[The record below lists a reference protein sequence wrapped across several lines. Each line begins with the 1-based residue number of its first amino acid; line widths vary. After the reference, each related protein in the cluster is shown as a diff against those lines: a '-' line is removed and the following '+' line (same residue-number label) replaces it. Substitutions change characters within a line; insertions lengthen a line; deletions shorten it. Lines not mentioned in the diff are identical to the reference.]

1 MKNGVV
7 RHPADQVEH
16 VLGLGERLRLLGL
29 DISGDRLQ
37 GIDRFGHLKVL
48 ATYICRFERIRYV
61 GGAHALDSRKPAGRT
76 RPGLG
81 ITVPAALLARGDK
94 VIE

>member
-1 MKNGVV
+1 MGVF
-7 RHPADQVEH
+7 
-16 VLGLGERLRLLGL
+16 
-29 DISGDRLQ
+29 
-37 GIDRFGHLKVL
+37 GIN
-48 ATYICRFERIRYV
+48 
-61 GGAHALDSRKPAGRT
+61 SRKPAGRT